1 MPSRVGRHPVAQP
14 FAASVSGIG
23 QTSPEFVDPLSVYCC
38 RSPTQVQS
46 PTSRRAYRVR
56 CRFLCFAATLPVLF
70 SVCHRSE
77 CKSHRERIKA
87 VAASSRLPSQIFRS
101 SSKQTTF
108 CTDALLNDLG
118 DASVFDG
125 ERVVVCVAHFL
136 RHVVQPTKTVG

>member
-1 MPSRVGRHPVAQP
+1 MSAYEQARRTPVCRESLRTWLTKFLRDRQ
-14 FAASVSGIG
+14 
-23 QTSPEFVDPLSVYCC
+23 QSVYCC

-46 PTSRRAYRVR
+46 STSRRAYRVR

-87 VAASSRLPSQIFRS
+87 VAASSRLPSQIVRS

-136 RHVVQPTKTVG
+136 RHVVQPTNTVG